1 MSKQQETK
9 AEEKM
14 GCFYLF
20 LIFLVI
26 VLAKIVWLLI
36 NEK

>member
-1 MSKQQETK
+1 MSKQQGTE

-14 GCFYLF
+14 GYFYLF

-36 NEK
+36 NQK